1 MRMAK
6 VQFGGISKRICL
18 EYVPEAEIGD
28 YVLVHVGFALA
39 RIDEEEAKR
48 FRDAGNHRRGSRSW
62 TIRRKRSRSIEGS
75 NRALPLRGWL
85 CRSGGT
91 PQGLGR
97 RFPLDLG
104 ARSKA

>member
-48 FRDAGNHRRGSRSW
+48 VFEMLETIGGLEELDDPTDAPPLYRR
-62 TIRRKRSRSIEGS
+62 IEPS
-75 NRALPLRGWL
+75 A
-85 CRSGGT
+85 
-91 PQGLGR
+91 
-97 RFPLDLG
+97 
-104 ARSKA
+104 AA

>member
-18 EYVPEAEIGD
+18 EYVPEAQIGD

-48 FRDAGNHRRGSRSW
+48 VFEMLQTIGGLDELDDPAEAPPLYRRIEPISAG
-62 TIRRKRSRSIEGS
+62 
-75 NRALPLRGWL
+75 
-85 CRSGGT
+85 
-91 PQGLGR
+91 
-97 RFPLDLG
+97 
-104 ARSKA
+104 

>member
-18 EYVPEAEIGD
+18 EYVPEAQIGD

-48 FRDAGNHRRGSRSW
+48 VFEMLETMGGLDELQDPPPQPPLWRRV
-62 TIRRKRSRSIEGS
+62 E
-75 NRALPLRGWL
+75 A
-85 CRSGGT
+85 
-91 PQGLGR
+91 
-97 RFPLDLG
+97 
-104 ARSKA
+104 A

>member
-48 FRDAGNHRRGSRSW
+48 VFEMLESIGGLDELDDPAGAPPLYRR
-62 TIRRKRSRSIEGS
+62 IEP
-75 NRALPLRGWL
+75 RA
-85 CRSGGT
+85 
-91 PQGLGR
+91 
-97 RFPLDLG
+97 
-104 ARSKA
+104 AA

>member
-18 EYVPEAEIGD
+18 EYVPEAQIGD

-48 FRDAGNHRRGSRSW
+48 VFEMLA
-62 TIRRKRSRSIEGS
+62 TIGGLDELQDEPPPQ
-75 NRALPLRGWL
+75 LPLW
-85 CRSGGT
+85 
-91 PQGLGR
+91 R
-97 RFPLDLG
+97 RVETVS
-104 ARSKA
+104 AS

>member
-18 EYVPEAEIGD
+18 EYVPEAQIGD

-48 FRDAGNHRRGSRSW
+48 VFEMLA
-62 TIRRKRSRSIEGS
+62 TIGGLEELDDPTVSPPLYRKLEPSPV
-75 NRALPLRGWL
+75 A
-85 CRSGGT
+85 
-91 PQGLGR
+91 
-97 RFPLDLG
+97 
-104 ARSKA
+104 

>member
-48 FRDAGNHRRGSRSW
+48 VFEMLETIGGLDELDDPADAPPLYRR
-62 TIRRKRSRSIEGS
+62 IEPS
-75 NRALPLRGWL
+75 A
-85 CRSGGT
+85 
-91 PQGLGR
+91 
-97 RFPLDLG
+97 
-104 ARSKA
+104 AA